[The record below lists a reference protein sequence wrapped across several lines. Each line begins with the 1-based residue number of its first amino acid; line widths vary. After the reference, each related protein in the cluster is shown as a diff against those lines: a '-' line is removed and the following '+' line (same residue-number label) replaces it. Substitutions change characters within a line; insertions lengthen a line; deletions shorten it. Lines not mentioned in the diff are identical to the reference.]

1 MSDPLMTPG
10 PILILKPAGCEV
22 PVKLFTLA
30 SGNLFGALSWTD
42 GKQEAP
48 MMPDEPWLRKSPVEG
63 VLFWTD
69 ACEQI
74 GEFDPAEGE
83 PEPREWA
90 DLKFAMHPTADDLFA
105 ALSSGLADTDA
116 KVRYLRTRLW
126 WLGNDPVRHGRA
138 RRPTPAHL
146 QNLEAMLTLLSD
158 KEPEQRL
165 QKAEV
170 LRELSRFGEALPL
183 LDQEYPE
190 GYARA
195 VAGIRS
201 LTLTREAR
209 VARFVR

>member
-1 MSDPLMTPG
+1 MTPG
-10 PILILKPAGCEV
+10 PILIVKPAGCEL

-30 SGNLFGALSWTD
+30 SGNLFGAVSWTD

-74 GEFDPAEGE
+74 GEFDPSEGE
-83 PEPREWA
+83 PEPREWL
-90 DLKFAMHPTADDLFA
+90 DLKFAAKPTEEDLFA
-105 ALSSGLADTDA
+105 ALSSGLADTEE
-116 KVRYLRTRLW
+116 KRRYLRTRLW
-126 WLGNDPVRHGRA
+126 WLGNDPVRQRKA
-138 RRPTPAHL
+138 RRPTPVHL
-146 QNLEAMLTLLSD
+146 QNLEAMLAMFSETD
-158 KEPEQRL
+158 PGQRL

-183 LDQEYPE
+183 LDQEYPKE
-190 GYARA
+190 YARA